1 VNSESVKTHECEKM
15 DTAQVKQNIGKSV
28 EMTSVEDFL
37 EDVAYQKMK
46 KLLHEAVG
54 LDFNGYRDEYL
65 KRRFAIRLRATGTNT
80 YRRYVRYLQKNP
92 AEYNLVIDNL
102 VINYT
107 TFFRDRDIYVYLEK
121 TVLPTLFKSNE
132 VKIWSAGCATG
143 EEPYSLAILV
153 HKLLGKKLSN
163 YKVTILASDLD
174 EDALAKAA
182 KAEYS
187 RKQLAGIE
195 DSLIDKYFSSDGE
208 SYQVKDSVKQLVS
221 FEKHDL
227 MKPSLR
233 KGFDLI
239 LCRNV
244 MIFFSRES
252 QQQVHMHFHNALR
265 EGGYLVIGK
274 AEVLS
279 GEPSEKYSCTDV
291 NCRVYQKALAGGCC
305 RSPFDLRVAKADTL
319 NLNNSAGG
327 QWIVAQ

>member
-1 VNSESVKTHECEKM
+1 MGAT
-15 DTAQVKQNIGKSV
+15 QVKQNMGNSV
-28 EMTSVEDFL
+28 EMMSVEDFL
-37 EDVAYQKMK
+37 ENVAYQKLK
-46 KLLHEAVG
+46 NLLHEAVG
-54 LDFNGYRDEYL
+54 LDCNGYREEYL

-92 AEYNLVIDNL
+92 EEYNLVIDNL

-107 TFFRDRDIYVYLEK
+107 TFFRDNDVYVHLEK
-121 TVLPTLFKSNE
+121 SVLPRLFKSNK
-132 VKIWSAGCATG
+132 VRIWSAGCATG

-153 HKLLGKKLSN
+153 HKLLGEKLSN
-163 YKVTILASDLD
+163 YDVKILASDLD
-174 EDALAKAA
+174 EDALAKAV

-187 RKQLAGIE
+187 KKQLNCMR
-195 DSLIDKYFSSDGE
+195 DSLIAKYFSNNCE
-208 SYQVKDSVKQLVS
+208 LYQVKDFVKQLVS

-252 QQQVHMHFHNALR
+252 QQQIHMHFYNALR

-279 GEPSEKYSCTDV
+279 GLPSQKFLCDNV
-291 NCRVYQKALAGGCC
+291 NCRVYQKSFVGGC
-305 RSPFDLRVAKADTL
+305 SKSSSELSVTNSYTL
-319 NLNNSAGG
+319 NLNNPTGG
-327 QWIVAQ
+327 QCLIAH

>member
-1 VNSESVKTHECEKM
+1 M
-15 DTAQVKQNIGKSV
+15 DTAQVKQNMEKSV
-28 EMTSVEDFL
+28 EMMSVEDFL

-46 KLLHEAVG
+46 KLLHETVG

-65 KRRFAIRLRATGTNT
+65 KRRFAIRLRATGTHT

-92 AEYNLVIDNL
+92 CEYNLVIDNL

-107 TFFRDRDIYVYLEK
+107 TFFRDKDVYVYLEK
-121 TVLPTLFKSNE
+121 TVLPRLFKSNE
-132 VKIWSAGCATG
+132 VRIWSAGCATG
-143 EEPYSLAILV
+143 EEPYSLAILI
-153 HKLLGKKLSN
+153 HKLLGTKLSS
-163 YKVTILASDLD
+163 YKVKIYASDLD
-174 EDALAKAA
+174 EDALDKAV

-187 RKQLAGIE
+187 RKQLNGTDDA
-195 DSLIDKYFSSDGE
+195 LIGKYFSKDGG

-227 MKPSLR
+227 MKPSLHN
-233 KGFDLI
+233 GFDLI

-252 QQQVHMHFHNALR
+252 QQLVHMHFHNALR

-279 GEPSEKYSCTDV
+279 GEPSEKFSCTDI
-291 NCRVYQKALAGGCC
+291 NSRVYQKSLAGGCC
-305 RSPFDLRVAKADTL
+305 RSPFDLHVAKPDTL
-319 NLNNSAGG
+319 SLNNSVGG
-327 QWIVAQ
+327 QWVVVQ

>member
-1 VNSESVKTHECEKM
+1 MGVTE
-15 DTAQVKQNIGKSV
+15 VKQNKGNSV
-28 EMTSVEDFL
+28 EMMSVEDFL
-37 EDVAYQKMK
+37 ENVAYQKLK
-46 KLLHEAVG
+46 RLLHETVG
-54 LDFNGYRDEYL
+54 LDCNGYRDEYL

-92 AEYNLVIDNL
+92 EEYNLVIDNL

-107 TFFRDRDIYVYLEK
+107 TFFRDNDVYVHLEK
-121 TVLPTLFKSNE
+121 SVLPRLFKSNK
-132 VKIWSAGCATG
+132 VRIWSAGCATG

-153 HKLLGKKLSN
+153 HKLLGEKLSD
-163 YKVTILASDLD
+163 YDVKILASDLD
-174 EDALAKAA
+174 EDALAKAV

-187 RKQLAGIE
+187 KKQLNGMR
-195 DSLIDKYFSSDGE
+195 DSLIAKYFSNNSE
-208 SYQVKDSVKQLVS
+208 LYQVKDFVKQLVS

-227 MKPSLR
+227 MKSSLR

-252 QQQVHMHFHNALR
+252 QQQIHMHFYNALR

-279 GEPSEKYSCTDV
+279 GEPSEKFLCDDV
-291 NCRVYQKALAGGCC
+291 NCRVYQKSFTGGCS
-305 RSPFDLRVAKADTL
+305 RSPDDLRVAKADTL
-319 NLNNSAGG
+319 SLNNSAGG
-327 QWIVAQ
+327 QWLVVQ

>member
-1 VNSESVKTHECEKM
+1 MNTE
-15 DTAQVKQNIGKSV
+15 QVKQNTGKSG
-28 EMTSVEDFL
+28 EIKSVEDFL

-46 KLLHEAVG
+46 KLLHEKVG

-65 KRRFAIRLRATGTNT
+65 KRRFAIRLRATSTDT

-92 AEYNLVIDNL
+92 DEYNLVIDNL

-107 TFFRDRDIYVYLEK
+107 TFFRDKDVYGYLEK
-121 TVLPTLFKSNE
+121 IVLPRLFKSNK
-132 VKIWSAGCATG
+132 VRIWSAGCATG

-153 HKLLGKKLSN
+153 HKLLGEKLSN
-163 YKVTILASDLD
+163 YNIKIIASDLD
-174 EDALAKAA
+174 EDALDKAA
-182 KAEYS
+182 KAEYR
-187 RKQLAGIE
+187 RKQLNGIRA
-195 DSLIDKYFSSDGE
+195 SLVAKYFSSNDKL
-208 SYQVKDSVKQLVS
+208 YQVKDFVKQLVS

-252 QQQVHMHFHNALR
+252 QQQVHMHFYNALR
-265 EGGYLVIGK
+265 EGGYLMIGK

-279 GEPSEKYSCTDV
+279 GHLNTKFLCDNV
-291 NCRVYQKALAGGCC
+291 NCRVYRKSFTGTSC
-305 RSPFDLRVAKADTL
+305 RSSGDLGVAEADTL
-319 NLNNSAGG
+319 SLNNSSGG
-327 QWIVAQ
+327 QCLVVQ

>member
-1 VNSESVKTHECEKM
+1 MGVTE
-15 DTAQVKQNIGKSV
+15 VKQNKGNSV
-28 EMTSVEDFL
+28 EMMSVEDFL
-37 EDVAYQKMK
+37 ENVAYQKLK
-46 KLLHEAVG
+46 RLLHETVG
-54 LDFNGYRDEYL
+54 LDCNGYRDEYL

-92 AEYNLVIDNL
+92 EEYNLVIDNL

-107 TFFRDRDIYVYLEK
+107 TFFRDNDVYVHLEK
-121 TVLPTLFKSNE
+121 SVLPRLFKSNK
-132 VKIWSAGCATG
+132 VRIWSAGCATG

-153 HKLLGKKLSN
+153 HKLLGEKLSD
-163 YKVTILASDLD
+163 YDVKILASDLD
-174 EDALAKAA
+174 EDALAKAV

-187 RKQLAGIE
+187 KKQLNGMRA
-195 DSLIDKYFSSDGE
+195 SLIAKYFSNNSE
-208 SYQVKDSVKQLVS
+208 LYQVKDFVKQLVS

-252 QQQVHMHFHNALR
+252 QQQIHMHFCNALR

-279 GEPSEKYSCTDV
+279 GEPSAKFLCDDV
-291 NCRVYQKALAGGCC
+291 NCRVYQKSFTGGCS
-305 RSPFDLRVAKADTL
+305 RSPDDLRVAKADTL
-319 NLNNSAGG
+319 SLNNSAGG
-327 QWIVAQ
+327 QWLVVQ

>member
-1 VNSESVKTHECEKM
+1 VNSESGKHECEKM
-15 DTAQVKQNIGKSV
+15 DGAQVKQSTGNPF
-28 EMTSVEDFL
+28 EMMSVEDFL

-46 KLLHEAVG
+46 KLLHESVG

-65 KRRFAIRLRATGTNT
+65 KRRFAIRLRATGTKT
-80 YRRYVRYLQKNP
+80 YRQYVRYLQKNP
-92 AEYNLVIDNL
+92 AECNLVIDNL

-107 TFFRDRDIYVYLEK
+107 TFFRDRDVYVYLEK
-121 TVLPTLFKSNE
+121 TVLPELFKSRE

-153 HKLLGKKLSN
+153 HELLGKRLPS

-182 KAEYS
+182 KAEYG
-187 RKQLAGIE
+187 RKQLTGVE

-208 SYQVKDSVKQLVS
+208 SYRVKDFVKRLVR

-227 MKPSLR
+227 MKPSLQKR
-233 KGFDLI
+233 FDLI

-252 QQQVHMHFHNALR
+252 QQQVHMHFCNVLR
-265 EGGYLVIGK
+265 DGGYLVIGK

-279 GEPSEKYSCTDV
+279 GNVSEKFSCTDV
-291 NCRVYQKALAGGCC
+291 NCRVYQKALAGGC
-305 RSPFDLRVAKADTL
+305 RQSPFELRVAKGDTL
-319 NLNNSAGG
+319 SLNNSVGG
-327 QWIVAQ
+327 QWLVVQ